1 MPRISPAPPPLAPFL
16 SPSLPKKMHLEI
28 NHLYKQF
35 ETRQG
40 PIVALQDINLHVET
54 GELVCAV
61 GASGS
66 GKSTL
71 LRLVAGLDSPSSGE
85 ITVDGQVVTGP
96 GADRGM
102 VFQSYTLYPWMTVQ
116 KNVEFG
122 LKLQGI
128 GPRERREMA
137 SYFLDVVGLTKFAR
151 SLPKELSGGMKQRV
165 AIART
170 LASRP
175 KIMLMDEP
183 FGALD
188 VQTKETMQQFMLD
201 LWERTGVS
209 ILMITHDVDEAVFLA
224 QRIYVLTA
232 HPGTVQ
238 TEIFVDLPLDRDYH
252 IRREPKFQNC
262 REEIMDLLRGKRQE
276 SLVK

>member
-1 MPRISPAPPPLAPFL
+1 
-16 SPSLPKKMHLEI
+16 MHLEI
-28 NHLYKQF
+28 SHLYKQF
-35 ETRQG
+35 ATPKG
-40 PIVALQDINLHVET
+40 PLQALEDINLHVET
-54 GELVCAV
+54 GEFVCVV

-71 LRLVAGLDSPSSGE
+71 LRLVAGLEAPSSGD
-85 ITVDGQVVTGP
+85 IIVDGQRVVGP

-122 LKLQGI
+122 LKLQGTSQ
-128 GPRERREMA
+128 RERREMA
-137 SYFLDVVGLTKFAR
+137 SYFLNVVGLTDFAG
-151 SLPKELSGGMKQRV
+151 SLPKQLSGGMKQRV

-188 VQTKETMQQFMLD
+188 VQTKESMQQFMLE

-224 QRIYVLTA
+224 QRIYVLSA
-232 HPGTVQ
+232 HPGAIQREV
-238 TEIFVDLPLDRDYH
+238 FVDLPDPRTYAVRRNRAFQDY
-252 IRREPKFQNC
+252 
-262 REEIMDLLRGKRQE
+262 REEIMDLLRGVAE
-276 SLVK
+276 PSLV